1 MSQRHWQI
9 RNEGRFSLANGSNEK
24 LNAYELGRPSNE
36 TCIATGKLGMTML
49 TNLMRILVYLRKRV
63 SLALLVLVANTRNK
77 CENLCGLAFLL
88 D

>member
-1 MSQRHWQI
+1 
-9 RNEGRFSLANGSNEK
+9 
-24 LNAYELGRPSNE
+24 
-36 TCIATGKLGMTML
+36 MTML